1 MLEALLQGVQTEL
14 DTVSRAEII
23 SRYPEILAMFAEVHR
38 KPMVSFVTAPVPA
51 DFISEIVPPYDSS
64 TFTLQNYSILR
75 QRADPVYSQPLH
87 VGGLSWRLKVYPD
100 GNGVVRGNYLSVF
113 IELSAGL
120 LEASKYEYRV
130 EMIHQA
136 SRDPTRNIVRE
147 FASHFEVGE
156 SWGYN
161 RFFRLDLLHSEGY
174 LDSETDTLVLT
185 FQVRAPTYFQK
196 CRDQQWHIAQLE
208 ANQGHCFTQ
217 LAELKEQLAAQLTCQ
232 NGLVSDPIRN
242 STNKLATSAVTAATS
257 APSTVDRTATV
268 GPLITA
274 TAVLVAQSPSRVAG
288 DVSEIRDSDCRTL
301 APVVPSGLVDQRNGD
316 MLTHNDITDNRT
328 SACPPRQQSEPIP
341 ILVNT
346 WSEHGDGRS
355 LSAIGRAYSDTMH
368 PRDADSHLFCRRST
382 DYPGESLS
390 EPLLLNLF
398 CPVTPH
404 RSPRSVL
411 SSIELS
417 PLTQSFHSDPDSGRD
432 LINLVRTRLGVYG
445 NLSGR
450 SYNSFGIG
458 QSSAHSSVMRD
469 HDDDDGDDNDD
480 DNLGDDDVEEEEE
493 LEGEDMEDGE
503 IRTVTLSNRQGT
515 RQSRSVISPLD
526 VTGDDEDEEAGDAEG
541 DDGEDGEGVGEE
553 NAEEGDDDE
562 DEDGNIPAN
571 TDSAL
576 LRVSGETRPDS
587 VDPGDEEPYDPE
599 GDIES
604 HDDGEDSDE
613 DLARLT
619 HEDTDYYDLVGRR
632 CYDACSKVA
641 ENRTDQEHGRNS
653 ASVSLMHLASI
664 VEKNAEGSASN
675 GRQSNGYPQ
684 LSNNTIG
691 SGSSTSRMNL
701 DAAARGESLSL
712 LEDLLSLPTPR
723 NRVPGNS
730 RIQLE
735 QLLRRRD
742 RTRGDR
748 IPSRYKW
755 GHRVHTR
762 VASARVHSNSS
773 VNSTRLS
780 DRGSGTVD
788 TGQSDLLCS
797 INSPTHSALTD
808 EDSPRDGP
816 RDSRASVNS
825 EQLNDD
831 NYDVCRRLQ
840 DVLRATPNTSSV
852 FRGSN
857 SPWQASGRGRPGTK
871 PFPHSNRK
879 PPMEPAR
886 GDPRLASTSTQ
897 PGSTRPG
904 WESRFQSAAQ
914 DCTRSTKLS
923 AQGVCVGGGV
933 RPAETRSMNGTLSDQ
948 LAQAAPSSSQGLN
961 DVAEALV
968 SEQNTRSYP
977 DRDYFRRLRRLSFE
991 SGSVKQVVVNLEND
1005 VDEETMTGDR
1015 DVGEHNDTIQ
1025 SRIESSGSNSVLASL
1040 FTSVPLSQAQSS
1052 IPANSINT
1060 VAVGNITSASSTA
1073 AVTTPWT
1080 MAKPQFAANS
1090 PRMATGGAIDGTGGS
1105 GISLRSTI
1113 FNNTGA
1119 GRKPVSVGSANACV
1133 CPPTNDSAKTATRC
1147 TNDLEPAGTTGLFES
1162 RQDEEVG
1169 PDSLTNHVLSSS
1181 SKDDHLSRPFPPR
1194 NSPAMDHLD
1203 ESLSRPSHDSSR
1215 SNKEDP
1221 LSLSDMDAQLNANV
1235 RHASTVADVSL
1246 TMLCHRISRLQS
1258 EAEAVAKAI
1267 TSKSLPVDLRD
1278 LTTTATTSAE
1288 NTEIQGT
1295 PTPVEALTSRLV
1307 LPDVDSPGPIHSI
1320 DQ

>member
-1 MLEALLQGVQTEL
+1 
-14 DTVSRAEII
+14 
-23 SRYPEILAMFAEVHR
+23 
-38 KPMVSFVTAPVPA
+38 
-51 DFISEIVPPYDSS
+51 
-64 TFTLQNYSILR
+64 
-75 QRADPVYSQPLH
+75 
-87 VGGLSWRLKVYPD
+87 
-100 GNGVVRGNYLSVF
+100 
-113 IELSAGL
+113 
-120 LEASKYEYRV
+120 
-130 EMIHQA
+130 MI
-136 SRDPTRNIVRE
+136 T
-147 FASHFEVGE
+147 
-156 SWGYN
+156 
-161 RFFRLDLLHSEGY
+161 RLDSQLKSKLV
-174 LDSETDTLVLT
+174 TLMGQRSQL

-301 APVVPSGLVDQRNGD
+301 APVVPSGSVDQRNGD

-368 PRDADSHLFCRRST
+368 PRDVSETAQDRCGASMLIRS
-382 DYPGESLS
+382 
-390 EPLLLNLF
+390 
-398 CPVTPH
+398 
-404 RSPRSVL
+404 
-411 SSIELS
+411 SSIS
-417 PLTQSFHSDPDSGRD
+417 SGRGPLGNERCTEMD
-432 LINLVRTRLGVYG
+432 VNL
-445 NLSGR
+445 
-450 SYNSFGIG
+450 
-458 QSSAHSSVMRD
+458 QS
-469 HDDDDGDDNDD
+469 
-480 DNLGDDDVEEEEE
+480 
-493 LEGEDMEDGE
+493 
-503 IRTVTLSNRQGT
+503 T

-576 LRVSGETRPDS
+576 LRISGETRPDS

-632 CYDACSKVA
+632 CYDTCSKVA

-675 GRQSNGYPQ
+675 GKQSNGYPQ

-691 SGSSTSRMNL
+691 SGSSISRMNL

-816 RDSRASVNS
+816 RDSRASVNT

-923 AQGVCVGGGV
+923 ARGVCVGGGV

-1147 TNDLEPAGTTGLFES
+1147 TNDLEPAGTTGLFEL

-1181 SKDDHLSRPFPPR
+1181 SKDDHLSR
-1194 NSPAMDHLD
+1194 
-1203 ESLSRPSHDSSR
+1203 
-1215 SNKEDP
+1215 
-1221 LSLSDMDAQLNANV
+1221 
-1235 RHASTVADVSL
+1235 
-1246 TMLCHRISRLQS
+1246 
-1258 EAEAVAKAI
+1258 
-1267 TSKSLPVDLRD
+1267 
-1278 LTTTATTSAE
+1278 
-1288 NTEIQGT
+1288 
-1295 PTPVEALTSRLV
+1295 
-1307 LPDVDSPGPIHSI
+1307 
-1320 DQ
+1320 